1 MQYQPAPLYCR
12 PWTLNGIT
20 PRLIESHYE
29 LNYGGDVRRLNAI
42 SQELAALDAGAVPAD
57 TIARPKADE
66 AAALT
71 ATLLHE
77 LYFASLGGDGRA
89 VPEAMSAALVR
100 DF

>member
-1 MQYQPAPLYCR
+1 MTHQTDSTLFEIRLQHPEESRMRYRLAPLYCR

-42 SQELAALDAGAVPAD
+42 SQELAALDPATVPAD
-57 TIARPKADE
+57 TIARLKRDE
-66 AAALT
+66 ATTLN

-77 LYFASLGGDGRA
+77 LYF
-89 VPEAMSAALVR
+89 
-100 DF
+100 